1 MFSLLFLLVA
11 SFALSLVM
19 TPLARVLLCRY
30 KIVDV
35 PDGSRRLHARP
46 VARGGGVAVVFS
58 FAMAYLLLLALPLS
72 GKAEVEPGLHF
83 ALRLL
88 PAVLVIFAIGF
99 ADDVRGLKPWQK
111 LLGQAFAAAL
121 AYRAGVQVTGI
132 EGVTIPA
139 VVGLPIT
146 VLWLIGCTNAINLLD
161 GIDGLACGIG
171 LFASIAT
178 ILAAAMDNNL
188 PLAMAA
194 IPLAGC
200 LAAFLI
206 YNFHPASI
214 FLGDSG
220 SLFIGFL
227 LGCYGV
233 LWTQKSATIIGMTAP
248 LMLLAIPFLD
258 TALSIMR
265 RFVRHKPI
273 MKADHGHIH
282 HRLIEKGFSTRG
294 AVLIFYACFSLAAAL
309 SLLQSAVHKQYAG
322 LVVVAFC
329 LLFSLLIWVGLEHLG
344 YIEIRLA
351 SRLLFKGAFSR
362 RMLHTHLSLWDLER
376 SLASA
381 PSLDA
386 CWFAIS
392 RAAQGLGFSA
402 VWMNVNGTFYVS
414 DDALPAQ
421 HDCWAL
427 SIPLSGSDSI
437 QLGRAFDAHAQEFV
451 MTIFVRVL
459 RDAMR
464 QKIRDLAERQSADA
478 AAQLRTSSQ
487 EASSAVAGLP

>member
-1 MFSLLFLLVA
+1 MFSLLFLLVT
-11 SFALSLVM
+11 SFALSLLL
-19 TPLARVLLCRY
+19 TPLARTLLCRLN
-30 KIVDV
+30 IVDV

-46 VARGGGVAVVFS
+46 VARGGGVAVVLS
-58 FAMAYLLLLALPLS
+58 FALAYLLLLALQLEGKVVVES
-72 GKAEVEPGLHF
+72 GLQF

-88 PAVLVIFAIGF
+88 PAVLVIFVTGF
-99 ADDVRGLKPWQK
+99 TDDVRGLKPWQK

-121 AYRAGVQVTGI
+121 AYQAGVHVTRI
-132 EGVTIPA
+132 EGLTIPA
-139 VVGLPIT
+139 AAGLPIT
-146 VLWLIGCTNAINLLD
+146 MLWLIGCTNAINLLD

-171 LFASIAT
+171 FFASIAT
-178 ILAAAMDNNL
+178 VLAAAMEHNL

-200 LAAFLI
+200 LGAFLI
-206 YNFHPASI
+206 YNFCPASI

-233 LWTQKSATIIGMTAP
+233 IWTQKSATIIGMTAP

-258 TALSIMR
+258 TALSILR

-282 HRLIEKGFSTRG
+282 HRLLEKGFSMRG
-294 AVLIFYACFSLAAAL
+294 VVLIFYACFSLAATL
-309 SLLQSAVHKQYAG
+309 SLLQSAVRKQYAG

-329 LLFSLLIWVGLEHLG
+329 LFFSLLIWVGLERLG

-351 SRLLFKGAFSR
+351 SRLLYQGAFSR
-362 RMLHTHLSLWDLER
+362 RMLHTYLSVWDLER

-386 CWFAIS
+386 CWLAIS
-392 RAAQGLGFSA
+392 RAAQGLGFSS
-402 VWMNVNGTFYVS
+402 VWMNVNGTLYVP

-421 HDCWAL
+421 PDCWAL

-437 QLGRAFDAHAQEFV
+437 QLGRAFDAHTQEFV
-451 MTIFVRVL
+451 MTIFVRIL

-464 QKIRDLAERQSADA
+464 QKIRELAERQSADC
-478 AAQLRTSSQ
+478 AQVETF
-487 EASSAVAGLP
+487 VP